1 MALVIFTF
9 LILSGAAINN
19 VNAVN
24 PVTDLDGLKSAVVE
38 AVHDAQPVYIFNE
51 G

>member
-1 MALVIFTF
+1 MLAIFT
-9 LILSGAAINN
+9 ILMLAGAAINN

-24 PVTDLDGLKSAVVE
+24 PVTDLNGVKHAVVE
-38 AVHDAQPVYIFNE
+38 AVHDAQPVYNFNE